1 MHLGED
7 ILFLSDREQEALGI
21 APGDI
26 ADAIEEAIADRTAG
40 KLHNAPKAAILPGEG
55 RYMMATMSV
64 GDGPGLT
71 VLKTAMVAPDNPLRN
86 MPSVNATILV
96 MDSQTGAARAV
107 LGANW
112 ITAVRTA
119 GLSAVAARR
128 LADPASKVVAFVGCG
143 VQARS
148 HLDAFAGLFPLAEV
162 RAFGRGRANAET
174 LCAKARQMGMTAEI
188 CETAEAALRGA
199 DLVVTSITLDY
210 SVEPFLDARWL
221 KPGAFAA
228 ITDLGIPWT
237 DEGMGAFGAVV
248 VDDMEQEKQSP
259 KPVAPR
265 DLIRADLTELVNG
278 TVPLR
283 HAPDY
288 PTAFA
293 FRGIALGDFAAAA
306 LVLERAEAA
315 GAGRRIAV

>member
-7 ILFLSDREQEALGI
+7 ILFLSDAEQEALGI
-21 APGDI
+21 DPGDI
-26 ADAIEEAIADRTAG
+26 ADAIETAITARTDG
-40 KLHNAPKAAILPGEG
+40 TLHNAPKVAILPGEG

-71 VLKTAMVAPDNPLRN
+71 VLKTAMVAPDNPLRD

-128 LADPASKVVAFVGCG
+128 LADPTSKVVAFVGCG

-148 HLDAFAGLFPLAEV
+148 HLDAFAALFPLTEI
-162 RAFGRGRANAET
+162 RAFGRGKANAEI
-174 LCAKARQMGMTAEI
+174 LCTKARQMGLSATI
-188 CETAEAALRGA
+188 SETAEAALTGA
-199 DLVVTSITLDY
+199 DLIVTSITLDY
-210 SVEPFLDARWL
+210 AVEPFLDARWL

-228 ITDLGIPWT
+228 ITDLGIPWS
-237 DEGMGAFGAVV
+237 DEGMGAFGAIV
-248 VDDMEQEKQSP
+248 VDDLEQEKQSP

-265 DLIRADLTELVNG
+265 DLIRADLTELVGG

-283 HAPDY
+283 HSPDH

-293 FRGIALGDFAAAA
+293 FRGVALGDFAAAA
-306 LVLERAEAA
+306 LVLERAEAT